1 MTSNAMNGVMR
12 DGGFMENSGEF
23 NEIFDNSSM
32 PNNMGINNQQ
42 TMPNSSQQK
51 GHFSQQQ
58 GNGST
63 NQFMNN
69 QFNQVSNLSI
79 NLTVHLRLTV
89 KYYPKKQRF
98 NLSLY
103 LISASAFRKR
113 R

>member
-1 MTSNAMNGVMR
+1 MNGVMR

-51 GHFSQQQ
+51 GHFNQQQ
-58 GNGST
+58 VNGST

-69 QFNQVSNLSI
+69 QFNQVSKLLI
-79 NLTVHLRLTV
+79 HLTIVSD
-89 KYYPKKQRF
+89 F
-98 NLSLY
+98 E
-103 LISASAFRKR
+103 
-113 R
+113 

>member
-1 MTSNAMNGVMR
+1 MNGVMR

-69 QFNQVSNLSI
+69 QFNQVRNLLI
-79 NLTVHLRLTV
+79 NLTIHLRLTV
-89 KYYPKKQRF
+89 KLKYYLKKQKF

-103 LISASAFRKR
+103 LISANAFRKR